1 MYLHRPHCPAN
12 GTIFIPGPSGPF
24 WKEELAAQG
33 VGLPSREEQHPCW
46 PGEMGKKDKNGER
59 QLGRGNG
66 WGPVLSFAR
75 AGAQAFPMCPVK
87 VTGEE
92 CQWVL
97 RTEKVLG
104 KV

>member
-1 MYLHRPHCPAN
+1 MEPSLFQAPLALFGRRSWLLKESGYLP
-12 GTIFIPGPSGPF
+12 GKSSIPVGPGK
-24 WKEELAAQG
+24 W
-33 VGLPSREEQHPCW
+33 
-46 PGEMGKKDKNGER
+46 GKKDKNGER

-66 WGPVLSFAR
+66 WGPVLSFGQ
-75 AGAQAFPMCPVK
+75 AGAQAFPMRPVK